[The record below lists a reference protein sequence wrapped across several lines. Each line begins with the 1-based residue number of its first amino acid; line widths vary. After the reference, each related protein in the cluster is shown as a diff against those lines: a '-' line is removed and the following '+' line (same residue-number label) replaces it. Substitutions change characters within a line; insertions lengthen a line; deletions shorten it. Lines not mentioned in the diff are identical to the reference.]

1 MSVFQSVH
9 LGYLDVDAAKFDL
22 NTLEYLMLN
31 LSIIAIHHKYYMLS
45 LIEIIRSK

>member
-31 LSIIAIHHKYYMLS
+31 LSIIAIHRKLLYA